1 VSSVHKACCS
11 TVLTITVRLRTIKR
25 DQTTMPEYT
34 KMKKPELQAL
44 LKERGIPSSGNK
56 DVLIDRLLDDD
67 DLHAEPS
74 TRQDDDNDG
83 PLLDGALEAL

>member
-1 VSSVHKACCS
+1 
-11 TVLTITVRLRTIKR
+11 
-25 DQTTMPEYT
+25 MPEYT

-83 PLLDGALEAL
+83 PLLDGVLEAL